1 MKEFTVYC
9 SVYCSFG
16 VYCLLQFFCLNKVLV
31 FRDIYLYL
39 NYSKFLLPLGFIS
52 AKWAAFSFLLRLCR
66 SCIEWLF
73 KPKLFLIKSS
83 HFNSACCVLV
93 LSFLLDQSSQ
103 QSGIRAPTRPD
114 KSKQQSLKFLQQHR
128 R

>member
-9 SVYCSFG
+9 SLLFSFG

-39 NYSKFLLPLGFIS
+39 NCSKFLLPLGFIS

-73 KPKLFLIKSS
+73 KPKLFLIKLS

-93 LSFLLDQSSQ
+93 LSFLFKPMEPPPPQN
-103 QSGIRAPTRPD
+103 P
-114 KSKQQSLKFLQQHR
+114 
-128 R
+128 

>member
-9 SVYCSFG
+9 YVYCSFG

-39 NYSKFLLPLGFIS
+39 NYFKFLLPLGFIS
-52 AKWAAFSFLLRLCR
+52 AKWASFSFLLRLCR

-73 KPKLFLIKSS
+73 KPKLFLIKLS

-93 LSFLLDQSSQ
+93 LSFLFKVPNKINKINKKSNTNQPKPQ
-103 QSGIRAPTRPD
+103 TR
-114 KSKQQSLKFLQQHR
+114 L
-128 R
+128 